1 MNRAAFF
8 LSLILTVGLPEW
20 RDPFIKAA
28 VAHTSGQH
36 YAEAPNLKAQ
46 NQPDFRA
53 PLFKNLGNHHHPIS
67 TQNPLAQRYFDQGL
81 ILTYGFNHAEAIR
94 SFQEAARLD
103 PNCAMCYWGIA
114 LALGPNINAPM
125 ADAAV
130 PQAYQ
135 ALQRALALAPKASRR
150 EQAYIQALAKRYSA
164 KPLSDRT
171 SLDLA
176 YANAMRQVA
185 QRYPNDL
192 DAATLF
198 AEALMDLS
206 PWNYWTKAGQPTT
219 YTSEI
224 VSTLESVL
232 QRNPN
237 HPGANHFY
245 IHAVEASNT
254 PERAIPS
261 AERLETL
268 VPGAGHLVHMPS
280 HVYWRV
286 GRYHD
291 AARVN
296 EHAIRTD
303 EATFS
308 TQRSRP
314 DQGTHSFYALA
325 YYPHNIHFLSAAAQ
339 MEGRSQLAVEAAR
352 KLVSKIPDQAY
363 REIPPLEDFKP
374 MPLFALVRF
383 GQWQTIL
390 REPKPPAQFQYTTGI
405 WHWARGMAY
414 ARQGEL
420 DQARSEYRRLRQI
433 AQTKAMKELTLA
445 SFPQASTLLD
455 LASHLLAAELFG
467 AYGQT
472 ERAIGQLRSAVRI
485 QDSLS
490 YIEPPSCNY
499 PVRQSLG
506 ATLLKAGRAK
516 EAETVYREDLR
527 QYPNNGWSLFGLMQ
541 SLRAQGK
548 NQEAAV
554 VQQQFE
560 EAWKYADVKL
570 TASQF

>member
-1 MNRAAFF
+1 MNKSVFF
-8 LSLILTVGLPEW
+8 LSLLLTVELSEW
-20 RDPFIKAA
+20 TVPFIKEAS
-28 VAHTSGQH
+28 AHNSGQH
-36 YAEAPNLKAQ
+36 SAEGRSLRAQ
-46 NQPDFRA
+46 KQPESEV
-53 PLFKNLGNHHHPIS
+53 PLFNLGNHRHPIS
-67 TQNPLAQRYFDQGL
+67 TQNPLAQRYFNQGL
-81 ILTYGFNHAEAIR
+81 ILAYGFNHAEAIR

-130 PQAYQ
+130 PPAWT
-135 ALQRALALAPKASRR
+135 ALQKAIALAPKASSR

-164 KPLSDRT
+164 KPVSDR
-171 SLDLA
+171 SPLDQA

-185 QRYPNDL
+185 QRYPNDM

-198 AEALMDLS
+198 AEALMNLT
-206 PWNYWTKAGQPTT
+206 PWNFWTKAGQPTT

-224 VSTLESVL
+224 VATLESVL

-245 IHAVEASNT
+245 IHAIEASQH
-254 PERAIPS
+254 PELAIPS
-261 AERLETL
+261 AQRLETL

-291 AARVN
+291 AARIN
-296 EHAIRTD
+296 EHAIHTD
-303 EATFS
+303 EATFAI
-308 TQRSRP
+308 QGSRP
-314 DQGTHSFYALA
+314 DQGSHSFYALA
-325 YYPHNIHFLSAAAQ
+325 YYPHNIHFLLAAAQ
-339 MEGRSQLAVEAAR
+339 MEGRSQLALEAAR

-363 REIPPLEDFKP
+363 DQVPALEDFKP

-383 GQWQTIL
+383 GQWQAIL
-390 REPKPPAQFQYTTGI
+390 QEPQPDPKRQYTTGM

-414 ARQGEL
+414 VRLGKLA
-420 DQARSEYRRLRQI
+420 QARTQYQQLHQI

-455 LASHLLAAELFG
+455 LASHLLAGELAG
-467 AYGQT
+467 AAGQSDGQI
-472 ERAIGQLRSAVRI
+472 AQLRSAVRI

-490 YIEPPSCNY
+490 YIEPPSWYY

-506 ATLLKAGRAK
+506 VALLKANRAR
-516 EAETVYREDLR
+516 EAEKVYREDLR
-527 QYPNNGWSLFGLMQ
+527 QYPNNGWSLFGLAQ
-541 SLRAQGK
+541 SLQAQGRSR
-548 NQEAAV
+548 EAQT
-554 VQQQFE
+554 VQQRFQ
-560 EAWKYADVKL
+560 EAWKYADVSL
-570 TASQF
+570 TAAQF